1 MYRPKCSNRC
11 VYVTEPTWWGW
22 ACLSQRDDHPA
33 TVSTWR
39 WTTLLSVGDRL
50 IEMVHIHRSATWW
63 WTIQLELCVCV
74 YRPGEVTSAQVG
86 LWWRGS
92 VVRCCRESVHR
103 QLDCWR
109 SAHWSGTA
117 AASNKAN
124 STFYHVKHLIMFI
137 QKKDDRKSSD
147 NLMKAS
153 PVWAPEHKLPTTGSF
168 PRRKKSSQRSNE
180 FY

>member
-1 MYRPKCSNRC
+1 MAAPVLLYRPKCSNRC

-50 IEMVHIHRSATWW
+50 IEMVHCTHCRSATRW
-63 WTIQLELCVCV
+63 WTIQLELCVRVCV
-74 YRPGEVTSAQVG
+74 YRPGEVTSAPVG
-86 LWWRGS
+86 LWWKGS

-103 QLDCWR
+103 QLDCWL

-117 AASNKAN
+117 AASNTKQTALF
-124 STFYHVKHLIMFI
+124 TFHVKHLLLIVFI
-137 QKKDDRKSSD
+137 QKKDE
-147 NLMKAS
+147 LTGKAL
-153 PVWAPEHKLPTTGSF
+153 W
-168 PRRKKSSQRSNE
+168 
-180 FY
+180 